1 MPTSQ
6 LQHNLKS
13 LLRGLDFQLAGR
25 VPGAIDGLGIAGV
38 TSDSR
43 KTCAGSLFVALRG
56 VQFDGHDFINAA
68 IAGGCKA
75 VLCEAASFAPEEF
88 AGTDCLFVLVAD
100 SAHAYAEIAAN
111 YYDRPAEKL
120 KCVGVTGTN
129 GKTTVTYLVEHVLL
143 SLGKS
148 VGVIGTV
155 NNRYTGRNGM
165 LTVLPTQ
172 LTTPEAF
179 TLQNVLWQM
188 VQSGVEY
195 LVMEV
200 SSHALKQARVGT
212 MRFTAAAFT
221 NLTRDHLDYHPDM
234 DDYFASKARLFIEYL
249 MATGTAVLPALMQSS
264 VAAGVVDWAGKL
276 RAEVLAR
283 GIQSISWGNATGN
296 DLQLTDFQ
304 QDLGGLSAS
313 VLFREERLQLSSLLT
328 GRFNIE
334 NLLTA
339 AGLCIALGCAAQEVC
354 RSLASAKGAPGRLER
369 VDVSDVWAADNP
381 TVFVDYAHT
390 PDALEKVASTLAEL
404 PHRDLFCIFG
414 CGGDRDPGKR
424 PVMAAIAER
433 FSDVAIL
440 TDDNPRTEDP
450 QAIVA
455 GVVDGFADKN
465 LIHDPAWLE
474 SRQPGEKG
482 IVVIQPRDK
491 AIHDAVAG
499 AGAGDVVLIAGKGHE
514 PYQITTAGKRFFDD
528 RLEAAKQ
535 LFCWRQN
542 LVVQATGGMTTSAPD
557 ATTPLGEVITDSRL
571 KSDKSI
577 FVALRGENH
586 DAHDFVNQAVSNG
599 STCLVVERPVAIT
612 GPVEKVVQ
620 IIVPDTLKAL
630 GDLAAFRLRAI
641 TSRYRQPVIGLTGS
655 CGKTTVKEMTAAI
668 LEKLWPAGE
677 FNPVGCILKTRG
689 NFNNLIGLPL
699 SLLPLQPTH
708 RAVLLEMGM
717 NQPGELTRLGRIADP
732 DVSCILNVHGA
743 HLAGLETVEGV
754 ARAKEELFKVTGKES
769 VLIINLDNPLVAE
782 MSGRYSQK
790 KLTYSL
796 RPPAGEHRP
805 DLWADNVVQTGEGLL
820 SFTLHKHEESVEI
833 LLHTAGLHNVENG
846 LAAAAIATAVGAD
859 LSVIAAGLV
868 DFRPPDKRQQV
879 VATPLGALL
888 INDTYNANPASMAA
902 GLRTL
907 VAFDRPQHTAIIGDM
922 LELGDSSESAHHN
935 IGKLAAELHINCLVT
950 MGEFSAS
957 VGQGARDG
965 GMADSQLH
973 VFADK
978 SEGEAW
984 LTTQIA
990 EKRFGQDDVILVKA
1004 SRGRR
1009 FETIIDIFMSS
1020 TKTGTES

>member
-1 MPTSQ
+1 MLTPK
-6 LQHNLKS
+6 LQHSLKT

-25 VPGAIDGLGIAGV
+25 VLVAIDEIEIAGV

-43 KTCAGSLFVALRG
+43 KTGSGTLFVALRG
-56 VQFDGHDFINAA
+56 VQFDGHDFIKAA
-68 IAGGCKA
+68 IAGGSKA
-75 VLCEAASFAPEEF
+75 VLCEAASFVAEDF

-111 YYDRPAEKL
+111 YYGRPAEKL
-120 KCVGVTGTN
+120 QCIGVTGTN

-143 SLGKS
+143 SLGRS
-148 VGVIGTV
+148 VGVVGTV
-155 NNRYTGRNGM
+155 NNRYTGKDGV

-188 VQSGVEY
+188 VESGVEY

-212 MRFTAAAFT
+212 MRFAAAAFT

-234 DDYFASKARLFIEYL
+234 DDYFASKARLFTEYL
-249 MATGTAVLPALMQSS
+249 LETGTAVLPQCS
-264 VAAGVVDWAGKL
+264 AAGIVDWAGKL
-276 RAEVLAR
+276 QTEVRAR
-283 GIQSISWGNATGN
+283 GIQSISWGNSADN
-296 DLQLTDFQ
+296 DLQLTNFQ

-313 VLFREERLQLSSLLT
+313 VFFREERLQLLSPLT

-339 AGLCIALGCAAQEVC
+339 AGLCIALGCAAQDVC
-354 RSLASAKGAPGRLER
+354 KALASAKGAPGRLER
-369 VDVSDVWAADNP
+369 VDVTDVWAADNP

-404 PHRDLFCIFG
+404 PHRDLFCVFG

-424 PVMAAIAER
+424 PVMAAIAEC

-450 QAIVA
+450 QTIVA
-455 GVVDGFADKN
+455 GVVAGFADKS
-465 LIHDPAWLE
+465 LIYDHAWLNT
-474 SRQPGEKG
+474 RQPGEKG

-491 AIHDAVAG
+491 AIHHAVAS
-499 AGAGDVVLIAGKGHE
+499 AGPGDVVLIAGKGHE

-535 LFCWRQN
+535 MFCWRQN
-542 LVVQATGGMTTSAPD
+542 LVVQATGGITTSAPD
-557 ATTPLGEVITDSRL
+557 ATTPLGDVITDSRVQC
-571 KSDKSI
+571 DKAI

-586 DAHDFVNQAVSNG
+586 DAHDFVNQAVANG
-599 STCLVVERPVAIT
+599 STCLVVERQVEIT
-612 GPVEKVVQ
+612 LPSEKVVQ
-620 IIVPDTLKAL
+620 IVVPDTLKAL

-641 TSRYRQPVIGLTGS
+641 TSRYQQPVIGLTGS

-668 LEKLWPAGE
+668 LEKVWPAGE
-677 FNPVGCILKTRG
+677 FNPTECILKTRG

-717 NQPGELTRLGRIADP
+717 NQPGELTRLGSIADP

-743 HLAGLETVEGV
+743 HLAGLETLEGV
-754 ARAKEELFKVTGKES
+754 AKAKEELFKITGKES

-782 MSGRYSQK
+782 MRGRYSQK
-790 KLTYSL
+790 KFAYSCK
-796 RPPAGEHRP
+796 PPAGAHQP

-820 SFTLHKHEESVEI
+820 SFTLHRYDERVEV

-859 LSVIAAGLV
+859 LSVIAAGLA

-879 VATPLGALL
+879 IAAPTGALL

-950 MGEFSAS
+950 MGQFSAA

-965 GMADSQLH
+965 GMADSQIH
-973 VFADK
+973 VFAEK
-978 SEGEAW
+978 SAGEAW
-984 LTTQIA
+984 LKMQVT

-1009 FETIIDIFMSS
+1009 FETIIDIIMSS
-1020 TKTGTES
+1020 ANSGTKS